1 MRYYDLSIG
10 GVYNFSSKSNYM
22 SLTEKVP
29 LHIEFDIQMFNDPP
43 QASIGFVRLYNIDVD
58 FFVQSQMLIG
68 EPVILKAG
76 WIDSV
81 YTKRLKWKNITSD
94 VIVNAYI
101 LNTLADFSGTNP
113 YIDIFFT
120 PIPNSDLTLA
130 QSLAKQKQME
140 YMMALES
147 AGETPKPK
155 KIKAKKAK
163 ITESF
168 TDAVTKQMDDIKF
181 IANKGE
187 VLFDKFKQA
196 LRKAVPAIRVKP
208 YDKKI
213 KTLTNP
219 STQPLYATAN
229 TVFEF
234 IERVKLA
241 IQHTEIH
248 FFIDAKKGEIAL
260 YTDLS
265 EPENDQKFVIQR
277 SEMVSQPQFVGIAG
291 EMTLSIR
298 MRPDLSIG
306 NVVKLE
312 GTFPNLSSFNANG
325 ILPAMAD
332 PRATF
337 QTGEYVIIQI
347 AHKGSFY
354 STSAGDWATNLTLSP
369 KNSGVFRRIK

>member
-1 MRYYDLSIG
+1 
-10 GVYNFSSKSNYM
+10 M

-76 WIDSV
+76 WRDSV

-94 VIVNAYI
+94 VLVNAYI
-101 LNTLADFSGTNP
+101 MNTLADFSGTNP

-120 PIPNSDLTLA
+120 PIPNPDLTMA
-130 QSLAKQKQME
+130 QALAKQKQME
-140 YMMALES
+140 YMLAFGADS
-147 AGETPKPK
+147 TKQKKTKAK
-155 KIKAKKAK
+155 KIKV
-163 ITESF
+163 TESF
-168 TDAVTKQMDDIKF
+168 ADAVTKQMGEIKV
-181 IANKGE
+181 IVNKGE
-187 VLFDKFKQA
+187 KIFDKIKQT
-196 LRKAVPAIRVKP
+196 LRKAVPAIKVKA
-208 YDKKI
+208 YDKKL
-213 KTLTNP
+213 KSLTNP
-219 STQPLYATAN
+219 SDQPLHAAAN
-229 TVFEF
+229 TVFKF

-265 EPENDQKFVIQR
+265 EPEDDQRFVIQR
-277 SEMVSQPQFVGIAG
+277 SEMVSQPQFVGVAG

-306 NVVKLE
+306 NVIKLE

-325 ILPAMAD
+325 MLPAMTD
-332 PRATF
+332 PRTTF
-337 QTGEYVIIQI
+337 QTGEYVIIQMS
-347 AHKGSFY
+347 HKGSFY
-354 STSAGDWATNLTLSP
+354 STSATDWATNLTLTP
-369 KNSGVFRRIK
+369 KNSKAFRRGK

>member
-1 MRYYDLSIG
+1 
-10 GVYNFSSKSNYM
+10 M

-76 WIDSV
+76 WRDSV

-101 LNTLADFSGTNP
+101 MNTLADFSGTNP

-120 PIPNSDLTLA
+120 PIPNPDLTMA
-130 QSLAKQKQME
+130 QVMAKQKQME
-140 YMMALES
+140 YMLALGADS
-147 AGETPKPK
+147 TKQKKTKAK
-155 KIKAKKAK
+155 KIKV
-163 ITESF
+163 TESF
-168 TDAVTKQMDDIKF
+168 VDAVTKQMGEIKV
-181 IANKGE
+181 IAKKGE
-187 VLFDKFKQA
+187 KIFDKIKQA
-196 LRKAVPAIRVKP
+196 LRKAVPAIKVKA

-213 KTLTNP
+213 KSLTNP
-219 STQPLYATAN
+219 SDQPLCEAAN

-241 IQHTEIH
+241 IKHTEIH

-277 SEMVSQPQFVGIAG
+277 SEMVSQPQFVGVAG

-306 NVVKLE
+306 NIVKLE
-312 GTFPNLSSFNANG
+312 GTFPNLSSFSANG
-325 ILPAMAD
+325 SLPAMTD
-332 PRATF
+332 PRTTF
-337 QTGEYVIIQI
+337 QTGEYVIIQM

-354 STSAGDWATNLTLSP
+354 STNATDWATNLTLTP
-369 KNSGVFRRIK
+369 KNSGAFRRSK

>member
-1 MRYYDLSIG
+1 MRHYDLSIG
-10 GVYNFSSKSNYM
+10 GVYNFSSKPNFM

-76 WIDSV
+76 WRDSV

-94 VIVNAYI
+94 VLVNAYI
-101 LNTLADFSGTNP
+101 MNTLADFSGTNP

-120 PIPNSDLTLA
+120 PIPSSDLTMA
-130 QSLAKQKQME
+130 QALAKQKQME
-140 YMMALES
+140 YMLALGADS
-147 AGETPKPK
+147 TKQK
-155 KIKAKKAK
+155 KTKAKKVK
-163 ITESF
+163 VTESF
-168 TDAVTKQMDDIKF
+168 ADAVTKQMGEIKV

-187 VLFDKFKQA
+187 KIFNKIKQA
-196 LRKAVPAIRVKP
+196 LRKAVPAIKVKA

-213 KTLTNP
+213 KSLTSP
-219 STQPLYATAN
+219 SDQPLYAAAN

-265 EPENDQKFVIQR
+265 EPEDDQKFVIQR
-277 SEMVSQPQFVGIAG
+277 SEMVTQPQFVGVAG

-306 NVVKLE
+306 NVIKLE

-325 ILPAMAD
+325 MLPAMTD
-332 PRATF
+332 PRTTF
-337 QTGEYVIIQI
+337 QTGEYVIIQM

-354 STSAGDWATNLTLSP
+354 STSATDWATNLTLTP
-369 KNSGVFRRIK
+369 KNSGAFRRCK

>member
-10 GVYNFSSKSNYM
+10 GVYNFSSKPSFM

-76 WIDSV
+76 WRDSV

-94 VIVNAYI
+94 VLVNAYI
-101 LNTLADFSGTNP
+101 MNTLADFSGTNP

-120 PIPNSDLTLA
+120 PIPNPDLTMA
-130 QSLAKQKQME
+130 QALAKQKQME
-140 YMMALES
+140 YMLALGADS
-147 AGETPKPK
+147 TKQKKTKAK
-155 KIKAKKAK
+155 KIKV
-163 ITESF
+163 TESF
-168 TDAVTKQMDDIKF
+168 ADAVTKQMGEIKV

-187 VLFDKFKQA
+187 KIFDKIRQA
-196 LRKAVPAIRVKP
+196 LRKAVPAIKVKA

-213 KTLTNP
+213 KSLTSP
-219 STQPLYATAN
+219 SDQPLYAAAN

-265 EPENDQKFVIQR
+265 KPEDDQKFVIQR
-277 SEMVSQPQFVGIAG
+277 SEMVSQPQFVGVAG

-306 NVVKLE
+306 NVIKLE

-325 ILPAMAD
+325 MLPAMTD
-332 PRATF
+332 PRTTF
-337 QTGEYVIIQI
+337 QTGEYVIIQMS
-347 AHKGSFY
+347 HKGSFY
-354 STSAGDWATNLTLSP
+354 STNATDWATNLTLTP
-369 KNSGVFRRIK
+369 KNSGAFRRGK

>member
-10 GVYNFSSKSNYM
+10 GVYNFSSKPNFM
-22 SLTEKVP
+22 SIAEKVP

-76 WIDSV
+76 WRDSV

-94 VIVNAYI
+94 VLVNAYI
-101 LNTLADFSGTNP
+101 MNTLADFSGTNP

-120 PIPNSDLTLA
+120 PIPSPDLTMA
-130 QSLAKQKQME
+130 QALAKQKQME
-140 YMMALES
+140 YLLALEKAS
-147 AGETPKPK
+147 ESPKQK

-163 ITESF
+163 ATERF
-168 TDAVTKQMDDIKF
+168 TDAVTKQMGEIKV
-181 IANKGE
+181 IVNKGE
-187 VLFDKFKQA
+187 KIFDKIRQT
-196 LRKAVPAIRVKP
+196 LRNAVPAIKIKA
-208 YDKKI
+208 YDKKL
-213 KTLTNP
+213 KSLTNP
-219 STQPLYATAN
+219 SDQALYAAAN

-234 IERVKLA
+234 IVRVTLA
-241 IQHTEIH
+241 IQHTRIH

-265 EPENDQKFVIQR
+265 DPLDDQKFVIQR
-277 SEMVSQPQFVGIAG
+277 SEMVSQPQFVGVAG

-306 NVVKLE
+306 NVIKIDGV
-312 GTFPNLSSFNANG
+312 FPNLSGFNANG
-325 ILPAMAD
+325 MLPAMTD
-332 PRATF
+332 PRTVF
-337 QTGEYVIIQI
+337 QTGEYVIIQMS
-347 AHKGSFY
+347 HKGSFY
-354 STSAGDWATNLTLSP
+354 STSATDWATNLTLTP
-369 KNSGVFRRIK
+369 KNSSAFRRFK